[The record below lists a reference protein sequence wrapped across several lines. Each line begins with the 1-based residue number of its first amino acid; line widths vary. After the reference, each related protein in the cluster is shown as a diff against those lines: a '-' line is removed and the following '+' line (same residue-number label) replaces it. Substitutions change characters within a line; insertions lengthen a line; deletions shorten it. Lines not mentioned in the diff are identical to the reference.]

1 MAINKL
7 KKQNLL
13 SMYVDDIAASECI
26 FFIDTSGLNVKIID
40 EFKNKLKSLNDSKYK
55 LIKNTLFKI
64 ALSNKNVDASVLERL
79 FGYNAVIFS
88 KSESNLV
95 SKEIVA
101 FSEANSVEIN
111 FGLLDLSVIDK
122 DEIVALS
129 KIPNK
134 QVLISNLIYILNS
147 NTSKLLNALNYN
159 TNLLV
164 NSMLLIKDKKEV
176 NV

>member
-13 SMYVDDIAASECI
+13 SLYIEDINSSECI
-26 FFIDTSGLNVKIID
+26 FFIDTSGINVKVID
-40 EFKNKLKSLNDSKYK
+40 EFRNKLKVLNNSKYK

-64 ALSNKNVDASVLERL
+64 ALSNKNIDVSVLEKV

-95 SKEIVA
+95 SKEIVSFA
-101 FSEANSVEIN
+101 EANSVDIN
-111 FGLLDLSVIDK
+111 FGLLDLNLIDK
-122 DEIVALS
+122 EEIIALS

-134 QVLISNLIYILNS
+134 QVLVGNIIYVVNS
-147 NTSKLLNALNYN
+147 HISKLLNVLNYN

-164 NSMLLIKDKKEV
+164 NSVVLIKDKKEV